1 MSALGIISIIAAC
14 FLAGSGVKT
23 QGFLPVQM
31 KTAGESIYF
40 TLALPVSRLR
50 LLSVRAGVG
59 LLASWAVNLVAIG
72 TAWILYPAVRGH
84 ATFADLCKFVL
95 AIFVFLAVF
104 HLLAVLLTTFLDDV
118 WAVWGS
124 TAVWLILVLV
134 ATRVALPHW
143 LNIFRMG
150 AEDSPL
156 TTHTLPWGEMAVCI
170 AMATGLFLAAKRVVE
185 TREY

>member
-31 KTAGESIYF
+31 KAAGESIYF

-50 LLSVRAGVG
+50 LLAVRTSIG
-59 LLASWAVNLVAIG
+59 LAASWAVNLVAIG
-72 TAWILYPAVRGH
+72 IAWSLYPAVRGKSS
-84 ATFADLCKFVL
+84 FADLCKFIA

-104 HLLAVLLTTFLDDV
+104 HLLAVWLTTFLDDM
-118 WAVWGS
+118 WAVWGA
-124 TAVWLILVLV
+124 TAVWLLLLLV

-170 AMATGLFLAAKRVVE
+170 AMGTGLFLAAKRVVE